1 MVHNLFPTPV
11 GIYKLERDLT
21 EKELSFIKGQETR
34 PNMGN
39 VTSVDNAI
47 LRNTE
52 MTKLRDFV
60 ETSVADYF
68 KTIYNPKHGV
78 NLRIT
83 QSWCNYTE
91 PGQWHHKH
99 AHPNSFVS
107 GVFYPQANRET
118 DKIYFYRDGFEQ
130 IKFPPSEWNVWNS
143 ESWWFEVGTGDL
155 VLFPSSLTH
164 MVETVKGDQTRI
176 SLSFNTFPVGN
187 IGEEVSLTG
196 LQIGDLD
203 GAFR

>member
-1 MVHNLFPTPV
+1 MIHNLFPTPV
-11 GIYKLERDLT
+11 GIYKLDRDLT
-21 EKELSFIKGQETR
+21 DDELDFIKGQDTR

-39 VTSVDNAI
+39 VTSKDNTI

-52 MTKLRDFV
+52 LTNLRDFI
-60 ETSVADYF
+60 ETKVSEYF
-68 KTIYNPKHGV
+68 AMIHNPKHDV
-78 NLRIT
+78 SLRVT

-91 PGQWHHKH
+91 PGQYHHKH

-118 DKIYFYRDGFEQ
+118 DKIYFYRDGFQQ

-155 VLFPSSLTH
+155 ILFPSSLTH
-164 MVETVKGDQTRI
+164 MVETVKGEQTRI
-176 SLSFNTFPVGN
+176 SLSFNTFPVGVVGDE
-187 IGEEVSLTG
+187 IDLTG
-196 LQIGDLD
+196 LKLESVKE
-203 GAFR
+203 